1 MPKYGRR
8 IVMGLFEQNP
18 WLMVPFIVAVVAA
31 YDGLKLVV
39 REVVRRQRQA
49 ASSSRG

>member
-1 MPKYGRR
+1 
-8 IVMGLFEQNP
+8 VGLFEQNP
-18 WLMVPFIVAVVAA
+18 WLMVPFIVAIVAA

-39 REVVRRQRQA
+39 RELVRRQRRE